1 MKNKK
6 VKVSLLAFMKYKL
19 TKKYHISKD
28 FYNKKKINELIF
40 NDPST
45 YTANFKEYLLL
56 EDENEFLRRFYKKN
70 ELKKKLTNIFNF
82 YAKYSKIFP
91 NYIIIQES
99 KYMYKN
105 IQKKQKMIDNL
116 QNMKNQEKR
125 NKEKNKNISN
135 DTIFTNGAINDIFN
149 QTDSYYKNNL
159 KNLIDI
165 TFTNE
170 DTVKDL
176 NNLIS
181 NIEKN
186 EQTKKQSCINLVIN
200 KNSNNF
206 NLDFS
211 TLIQS
216 PRKESSK
223 KVRNTH
229 SNISVPVFT
238 DYLNNKNKIK
248 KPENLTQKYPTI
260 ATSNSKKKLI
270 IHQKVNSQNILPNS
284 NLKKKILQ
292 LDNKNYNINYQ
303 SNLDSIKFVK
313 MLSIL
318 DKKNK
323 KNNNNNNTTRYK
335 QNFSTTSSNLSSS
348 RQKPLIKYNSS
359 NSSNKKMTTL
369 NSSPRNGI
377 LTDRFEQKILS
388 KKIFSRNHNNSKK
401 KSLLFHNS
409 ALTDNLGNYTKNKLI
424 FDQSTKLK
432 IKKSLRFF
440 NQK

>member
-1 MKNKK
+1 
-6 VKVSLLAFMKYKL
+6 
-19 TKKYHISKD
+19 
-28 FYNKKKINELIF
+28 
-40 NDPST
+40 
-45 YTANFKEYLLL
+45 
-56 EDENEFLRRFYKKN
+56 
-70 ELKKKLTNIFNF
+70 
-82 YAKYSKIFP
+82 
-91 NYIIIQES
+91 
-99 KYMYKN
+99 MYKN

-206 NLDFS
+206 NSDFS

-270 IHQKVNSQNILPNS
+270 IHQKVNSQNILSNS

-323 KNNNNNNTTRYK
+323 KNNNNNNNTTRYK

-388 KKIFSRNHNNSKK
+388 KKVFSRNHNNSKK